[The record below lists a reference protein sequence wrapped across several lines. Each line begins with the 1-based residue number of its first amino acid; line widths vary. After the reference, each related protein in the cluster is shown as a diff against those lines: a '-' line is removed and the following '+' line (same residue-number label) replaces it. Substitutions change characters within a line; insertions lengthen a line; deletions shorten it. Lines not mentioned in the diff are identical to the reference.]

1 MSKPMSAREYRAHA
15 QSFKA
20 KAPTEIVTLSSGSV
34 FELRRP
40 DLMGYLSTG
49 RIPQS
54 LLALGMKAW
63 KENGNASTEDVQ
75 AAIQQKM
82 QGQELVDS
90 LVFMR
95 EIVHQCCVN
104 PKFVEFATEDDEIG
118 AADMLPAD
126 FAEIYKWVMNHEGVA
141 GLEGLQTFRQG
152 QERRTSSDSTNGTEL
167 HAEAVSS
174 AEN

>member
-1 MSKPMSAREYRAHA
+1 
-15 QSFKA
+15 
-20 KAPTEIVTLSSGSV
+20 
-34 FELRRP
+34 
-40 DLMGYLSTG
+40 
-49 RIPQS
+49 
-54 LLALGMKAW
+54 MKAW